1 MQKRQRFE
9 IEAQKNLELK
19 KHELDLRLRLENN
32 KLNKD
37 PVEMTESLP
46 LPSGVKLCFSP
57 EGVSLF
63 VKALAAATTA
73 TVAFTSGL
81 VTLKDLD
88 TPKDIGVSV
97 VEYIEEIEK
106 ANNPDGSSSPRI
118 SHHDKAYLLFGG
130 SGLPPDWAFL
140 YTWMVLFVVVYF
152 VRRGKSF
159 TPGVGNFQ
167 TLTQYVGFS
176 LLGAGWFSSL
186 GVLVKHREYHAES
199 SFLEGRVDSLFFLS
213 GGFTLFTFYL
223 LSYWKFGPHFGEKR

>member
-1 MQKRQRFE
+1 VGAIFGCVVFFPQSSPYLQCGPPRPPPKPVAPPTGYKFPDLQVNRNWRNSEGVQKRQRFE
-9 IEAQKNLELK
+9 IEAQKNLELKKYELDHQERQADKERALEVK

-106 ANNPDGSSSPRI
+106 ANNPDGSSSP
-118 SHHDKAYLLFGG
+118 
-130 SGLPPDWAFL
+130 
-140 YTWMVLFVVVYF
+140 
-152 VRRGKSF
+152 
-159 TPGVGNFQ
+159 
-167 TLTQYVGFS
+167 
-176 LLGAGWFSSL
+176 
-186 GVLVKHREYHAES
+186 
-199 SFLEGRVDSLFFLS
+199 
-213 GGFTLFTFYL
+213 
-223 LSYWKFGPHFGEKR
+223 